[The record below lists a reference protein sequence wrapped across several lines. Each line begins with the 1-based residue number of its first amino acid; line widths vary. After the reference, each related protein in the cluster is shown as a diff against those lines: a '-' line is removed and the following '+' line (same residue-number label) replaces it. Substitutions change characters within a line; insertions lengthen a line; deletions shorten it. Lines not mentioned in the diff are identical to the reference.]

1 MQVIKSLVIKSIVK
15 RYRRPA
21 RVAIAGVAVGAFLS
35 LAAPAPLA
43 AQENL
48 RRGLDLG
55 LSRLNHGLQGPLT
68 AGDAAASDESRDSAN
83 PAAAG
88 GDQGQAA
95 GGGPMSF
102 FEGTELFGL
111 VDGYYDWYS
120 TKPSG
125 DAPLRN
131 FDTKHNQF
139 GLSLLEFGLAKAPT
153 ADSRAGF
160 RLDLDYGPTT
170 ALVHGAEPGGVT
182 IFQNIQ
188 QAYMSYLAPAGN
200 GLQFDVGKFVTQ
212 HGAEVIEAKDNW
224 NYSRSILFAWA
235 IPYYHMGVRA
245 SYAAS
250 DKVTIAGALV
260 NGWNNV
266 VENNEAKTF
275 GAQLILKPTA
285 SVTLTQNYMGG
296 PEQADNDDDWR
307 HLSDT
312 TIMYTA
318 TDALSLMV
326 NYDYGRDTVAGE
338 SVQYQGI
345 GAYAKYV
352 ANDRFALIPRVEW
365 YQDDDGFT
373 TGTAQTLKEFTL
385 TGEVTL
391 APRLLWRIEYR
402 GDFSDVDF
410 FENHDGTFRD
420 NQHSIGFGV
429 LYSFSSKT
437 P

>member
-1 MQVIKSLVIKSIVK
+1 MRVTTKLGCVYG
-15 RYRRPA
+15 RGA
-21 RVAIAGVAVGAFLS
+21 RVALASAMMAMVAATLPVAAQESRLAALVVNPDVLGIASVAPKTGSADFAAVGA
-35 LAAPAPLA
+35 AEQ
-43 AQENL
+43 AQ
-48 RRGLDLG
+48 
-55 LSRLNHGLQGPLT
+55 
-68 AGDAAASDESRDSAN
+68 AS
-83 PAAAG
+83 
-88 GDQGQAA
+88 
-95 GGGPMSF
+95 GGPMAF
-102 FEGTELFGL
+102 FEGTEVFGL
-111 VDGYYDWYS
+111 VDSYYDWYS

-139 GLSLLEFGLAKAPT
+139 GLSLLEFGLAKVPT
-153 ADSRAGF
+153 ADSRSGF

-170 ALVHGAEPGGVT
+170 AIVHAAEPGGPA

-188 QAYMSYLAPAGN
+188 QAYMSYLAPAGK

-224 NYSRSILFAWA
+224 NYSRSLLFAWA

-245 SYAAS
+245 TYAAN

-275 GAQLILKPTA
+275 GAQVVLKPTA
-285 SVTLTQNYMGG
+285 SLSIVQNYMGG
-296 PEQADNDDDWR
+296 PEQAGNDDDWR

-312 TIMYTA
+312 TLTYTA
-318 TDALSLMV
+318 GALSLMM
-326 NYDYGRDTVAGE
+326 NYDYGRDTVGGR
-338 SVQYQGI
+338 SVHWQGV
-345 GAYAKYV
+345 GGYAKYV
-352 ANDRFALIPRVEW
+352 VNDRFAVIPRAEW

-373 TGTAQTLKEFTL
+373 TGTSQTLKEFTL
-385 TGEVTL
+385 TGEATL

-410 FENHDGTFRD
+410 FEKHDGIFVD
-420 NQHSIGFGV
+420 NQHSIGFG
-429 LYSFSSKT
+429 LIYSFSSKT

>member
-1 MQVIKSLVIKSIVK
+1 MHVNTMFIN
-15 RYRRPA
+15 RYGKQA
-21 RVAIAGVAVGAFLS
+21 RTALATAVAVAFCS
-35 LAAPAPLA
+35 LASPAPAM
-43 AQENL
+43 AQENPST
-48 RRGLDLG
+48 GLNVGPTG
-55 LSRLNHGLQGPLT
+55 LSQSFQNAFVT
-68 AGDAAASDESRDSAN
+68 ASTLATGESGFSAATSAIG
-83 PAAAG
+83 AE
-88 GDQGQAA
+88 QAQA
-95 GGGPMSF
+95 GGGAMSF

-111 VDGYYDWYS
+111 VDAYYDWYS
-120 TKPSG
+120 TKPSE

-139 GLSLLEFGLAKAPT
+139 GLSLLEVGLVKAPT

-160 RLDLDYGPTT
+160 RLDLDYGPT
-170 ALVHGAEPGGVT
+170 AAFVHGAEPGGVT

-224 NYSRSILFAWA
+224 NYSRSLLFAWA
-235 IPYYHMGVRA
+235 IPYYHMGMRVT
-245 SYAAS
+245 YAAN
-250 DKVTIAGALV
+250 DKVTVAAALV

-266 VENNEAKTF
+266 VENNEGKTF
-275 GAQLILKPTA
+275 GAQIVLKPA
-285 SVTLTQNYMGG
+285 PSLTIVQNYMGG

-312 TIMYTA
+312 TLTFTA
-318 TDALSLMV
+318 SDALSLML
-326 NYDYGRDTVAGE
+326 NYDYGKDTVDGQ
-338 SVQYQGI
+338 SVKWQGV

-352 ANDRFALIPRVEW
+352 VNDRFSLIPRAEW

-373 TGTAQTLKEFTL
+373 TGTSQTLKEFTL

-410 FENHDGTFRD
+410 FEKHNGSFVD

>member
-1 MQVIKSLVIKSIVK
+1 MYSATMFSRVSVKWARMVSITALAVLST
-15 RYRRPA
+15 A
-21 RVAIAGVAVGAFLS
+21 TAAIAQESRQAGLKSELQAALTANRTVA
-35 LAAPAPLA
+35 AA
-43 AQENL
+43 ES
-48 RRGLDLG
+48 DLG
-55 LSRLNHGLQGPLT
+55 GRE
-68 AGDAAASDESRDSAN
+68 AAVASE
-83 PAAAG
+83 
-88 GDQGQAA
+88 QTQA
-95 GGGPMSF
+95 GGGAMSF

-111 VDGYYDWYS
+111 VDAYYDWYS

-139 GLSLLEFGLAKAPT
+139 GLSLLEVGLAKAPT

-170 ALVHGAEPGGVT
+170 ALVHGGEPGGLTV
-182 IFQNIQ
+182 FQNIQ
-188 QAYMSYLAPAGN
+188 QAYMSYLAPVGN

-224 NYSRSILFAWA
+224 NYSRSILFAWS
-235 IPYYHMGVRA
+235 IPYYHTGVRA
-245 SYAAS
+245 TYAVN

-266 VENNEAKTF
+266 VENNERKTF
-275 GAQLILKPTA
+275 GAQLVLRPTA
-285 SVTLTQNYMGG
+285 SLTLVQNYMGG
-296 PEQADNDDDWR
+296 PEQAGNDDDWR

-312 TIMYTA
+312 TVTYTA
-318 TDALSLMV
+318 TDAFSLMV
-326 NYDYGRDTVAGE
+326 NYDYGRDTAAGQSVQWQGVAG
-338 SVQYQGI
+338 
-345 GAYAKYV
+345 YAKYTV
-352 ANDRFALIPRVEW
+352 NDRFALIPRAEW

-373 TGTAQTLKEFTL
+373 TGTPQTLKEFTL

-402 GDFSDVDF
+402 SDFSDVDF
-410 FENHDGTFRD
+410 FEKHNGTFID
-420 NQHSIGFGV
+420 KQHSIGFGV
-429 LYSFSSKT
+429 LYSFSSNT

>member
-1 MQVIKSLVIKSIVK
+1 MSVITMCPRVFGKL
-15 RYRRPA
+15 A
-21 RVAIAGVAVGAFLS
+21 RVVVASALVSVPGARSAFTQDSAAPGLNLS
-35 LAAPAPLA
+35 LTV
-43 AQENL
+43 
-48 RRGLDLG
+48 
-55 LSRLNHGLQGPLT
+55 T
-68 AGDAAASDESRDSAN
+68 ANTDDTVA
-83 PAAAG
+83 AAAG
-88 GDQGQAA
+88 GEAGAVSAEQAPA
-95 GGGPMSF
+95 GGGPMTFLES
-102 FEGTELFGL
+102 TEIFGL
-111 VDGYYDWYS
+111 VDAYYDWYS

-139 GLSLLEFGLAKAPT
+139 GLSLLEFGLAKIPT
-153 ADSRAGF
+153 ADSRGGF

-170 ALVHGAEPGGVT
+170 AMVHAVEPGGAA

-245 SYAAS
+245 TYAAS

-275 GAQLILKPTA
+275 GAMLVLKPTA
-285 SVTLTQNYMGG
+285 SLTLTQNYMGG

-307 HLSDT
+307 HLLDT

-326 NYDYGRDTVAGE
+326 NYDYGRENVAGG
-338 SVQYQGI
+338 SVHWQGVA
-345 GAYAKYV
+345 GYAKFI
-352 ANDRFALIPRVEW
+352 ASDRFAVIPRVEW
-365 YQDDDGFT
+365 YQDEDGFT
-373 TGTAQTLKEFTL
+373 TGTAQTLKEFTV

-391 APRLLWRIEYR
+391 APRLLWRMEYR

-410 FENHDGTFRD
+410 FEKHDGTFRD
-420 NQHSIGFGV
+420 NQHSIGFGL

>member
-1 MQVIKSLVIKSIVK
+1 VYLMTI
-15 RYRRPA
+15 
-21 RVAIAGVAVGAFLS
+21 
-35 LAAPAPLA
+35 
-43 AQENL
+43 
-48 RRGLDLG
+48 
-55 LSRLNHGLQGPLT
+55 LSRLSVKWACVVSLTALAALFTATPGVAQESHPAGLVLDLQGAL
-68 AGDAAASDESRDSAN
+68 SAN
-83 PAAAG
+83 SSAAVVESDAG
-88 GDQGQAA
+88 GREAAVASEEAQA
-95 GGGPMSF
+95 GGGAMSF

-111 VDGYYDWYS
+111 VDAYYDWYS

-139 GLSLLEFGLAKAPT
+139 GLSLLEVGLAKAPT

-160 RLDLDYGPTT
+160 RLDLDYGPTA
-170 ALVHGAEPGGVT
+170 ALVHGGEPGGLTV
-182 IFQNIQ
+182 FQNIQ
-188 QAYMSYLAPAGN
+188 QAYMSYLAPVGN

-235 IPYYHMGVRA
+235 IPYYHTGVRA
-245 SYAAS
+245 SYAVN
-250 DKVTIAGALV
+250 DKVTIAGAVV

-266 VENNEAKTF
+266 VENNERKTY

-285 SVTLTQNYMGG
+285 SLTLVQNYMGG
-296 PEQADNDDDWR
+296 PEQAGNDDDWR

-312 TIMYTA
+312 TVTYTA

-326 NYDYGRDTVAGE
+326 NYDYGRDTAAGQ
-338 SVQYQGI
+338 SVKWQGV

-352 ANDRFALIPRVEW
+352 ANDRFALIPRAEW
-365 YQDDDGFT
+365 YQDDDGYT
-373 TGTAQTLKEFTL
+373 TGTPQTLKEFTL

-410 FENHDGTFRD
+410 FEKHNGTFID
-420 NQHSIGFGV
+420 KQHSIGFGV
-429 LYSFSSKT
+429 LYSFSSNT

>member
-1 MQVIKSLVIKSIVK
+1 MRVITKLVSKQGK
-15 RYRRPA
+15 QA
-21 RVAIAGVAVGAFLS
+21 RAVLAGAV
-35 LAAPAPLA
+35 
-43 AQENL
+43 
-48 RRGLDLG
+48 
-55 LSRLNHGLQGPLT
+55 LT
-68 AGDAAASDESRDSAN
+68 AFMSGPALAQQDASAVFPLNPSLTAVAMGNAGRALESG
-83 PAAAG
+83 AAAG
-88 GDQGQAA
+88 SMDQAQT
-95 GGGPMSF
+95 GGAMSF

-111 VDGYYDWYS
+111 VDAYYDWYS

-139 GLSLLEFGLAKAPT
+139 GLSLLEVGLVKAPT

-160 RLDLDYGPTT
+160 RLDLDYGPTA
-170 ALVHGAEPGGVT
+170 ALVHGVEPGGAE

-188 QAYMSYLAPAGN
+188 QAYMSYLAPVGN

-235 IPYYHMGVRA
+235 IPYYHSGLRVTYPA
-245 SYAAS
+245 N
-250 DKVTIAGALV
+250 DKVTVAGAVV

-266 VENNEAKTF
+266 VDNNEGKTL
-275 GAQLILKPTA
+275 GAQVVVKPTA
-285 SVTLTQNYMGG
+285 SLSIVQNYMAG
-296 PEQADNDDDWR
+296 PEQTDDDDDWR

-312 TIMYTA
+312 TITYTA
-318 TDALSLMV
+318 SDMLSLMV
-326 NYDYGRDTVAGE
+326 NYDYGKDTVNGQ
-338 SVQYQGI
+338 SVSWQGV
-345 GAYAKYV
+345 GGYAKIV
-352 ANDRFALIPRVEW
+352 ANDRFAVIPRAEW

-373 TGTAQTLKEFTL
+373 TGTPQTLKEFTL
-385 TGEVTL
+385 TGEVTF

-410 FENHDGTFRD
+410 FEKHDGTFVD
-420 NQHSIGFGV
+420 SQHSIAFGL